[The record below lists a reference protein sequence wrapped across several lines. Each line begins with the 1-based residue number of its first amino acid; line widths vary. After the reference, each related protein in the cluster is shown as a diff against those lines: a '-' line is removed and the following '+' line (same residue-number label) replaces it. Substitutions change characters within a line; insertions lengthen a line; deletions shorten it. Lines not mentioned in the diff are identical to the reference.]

1 MVPFRMHFTVYL
13 QESLW
18 IRCMKGENEEISMI
32 QVSGLTECYSF
43 TKIGKTER
51 VSLGEKS
58 RFDFE
63 HVQCEMSVRNSRR
76 KLKWAVG

>member
-43 TKIGKTER
+43 TKIGKTE
-51 VSLGEKS
+51 
-58 RFDFE
+58 
-63 HVQCEMSVRNSRR
+63 
-76 KLKWAVG
+76 